1 MVPYAVGATERTT
14 VAWRAWFDGHQDFR
28 AISPNDHKEM
38 TMLQE
43 GKTLKTA
50 VSAELEDLMAQ
61 LQVLREEVTRLT
73 HAAAGAAEDRGRRM
87 ASDISDGVS
96 QAVHYVERKGT
107 DAEADLQKSVVTHP
121 LMALGLAAGIG
132 ILIGAMTRR

>member
-1 MVPYAVGATERTT
+1 
-14 VAWRAWFDGHQDFR
+14 
-28 AISPNDHKEM
+28 
-38 TMLQE
+38 MLQD
-43 GKTLKTA
+43 GKSLKMTA
-50 VSAELEDLMAQ
+50 STELEDLMAQ

-73 HAAAGAAEDRGRRM
+73 HAAASATEGRGRRM

-96 QAVHYVERKGT
+96 EAVHYVERKGT
-107 DAEADLQKSVVTHP
+107 DAEADLQKSVATHP

>member
-1 MVPYAVGATERTT
+1 
-14 VAWRAWFDGHQDFR
+14 
-28 AISPNDHKEM
+28 
-38 TMLQE
+38 MLHD
-43 GKTLKTA
+43 GKTLKTTA
-50 VSAELEDLMAQ
+50 STELDDLMAQ
-61 LQVLREEVTRLT
+61 LQVLREDVSRLT
-73 HAAAGAAEDRGRRM
+73 HSAAGAAESRGRRM

-107 DAEADLQKSVVTHP
+107 NTEAELQRSVATHP

>member
-1 MVPYAVGATERTT
+1 
-14 VAWRAWFDGHQDFR
+14 
-28 AISPNDHKEM
+28 
-38 TMLQE
+38 MLQE

-61 LQVLREEVTRLT
+61 LQVLREEVSRLT
-73 HAAAGAAEDRGRRM
+73 HSAAGAAGAAEGRGRRM

>member
-1 MVPYAVGATERTT
+1 MQ
-14 VAWRAWFDGHQDFR
+14 QDV
-28 AISPNDHKEM
+28 
-38 TMLQE
+38 
-43 GKTLKTA
+43 KTLKSIAST
-50 VSAELEDLMAQ
+50 ELDDLMAQ
-61 LQVLREEVTRLT
+61 LQALREDVTRLT
-73 HAAAGAAEDRGRRM
+73 HSAAGAAEGRGRKM

-107 DAEADLQKSVVTHP
+107 TAEAELQRSVATHP